1 MSRVI
6 FAPRALADLKDIGRH
21 IAQHNVPA
29 SKKWIKRLRAT
40 CRTTIGTFPDCG
52 TQCDD
57 WLPGMRCFS
66 VGSYVIYFKGRD
78 PVRILRI
85 VHGAME
91 QDQIEF
97 EP

>member
-6 FAPRALADLKDIGRH
+6 LSPRAQADLKDIGQH
-21 IAQHNVPA
+21 IAQRNVFA
-29 SKKWIKRLRAT
+29 SKKWIKRLHAT
-40 CRTTIGTFPDCG
+40 CRTTIGTFPECG

-57 WLPGMRCFS
+57 WLPGMRCFAL
-66 VGSYVIYFKGRD
+66 GSYVIYFKGRN

-91 QDQIEF
+91 QDQLEF

>member
-1 MSRVI
+1 MSRVVLS
-6 FAPRALADLKDIGRH
+6 PRAQADLKDIGRH
-21 IAQHNVPA
+21 IAQRNVSA
-29 SKKWIKRLRAT
+29 SKKWIKRLRTT
-40 CRTTIGTFPDCG
+40 CRTTIGTFPECG

-57 WLPGMRCFS
+57 WLPGMRCF
-66 VGSYVIYFKGRD
+66 KGRN

-91 QDQIEF
+91 QDQLEF